1 MINLLLNSMGLYEH
15 CLYEHCLRED
25 CFFLYQPTK
34 RSLLLF
40 FYSRKHTG
48 SPIWL
53 GMNTSEERTS
63 NVCIFVNSDYI
74 IYSSLGSF
82 YIPCCLMI
90 FLYYRIFKEIRKRA
104 KRSHA
109 KSSTGTTPSS
119 GHPKQ
124 NADTKTQSR
133 QQDSLMKPDAQRV
146 TSDKLTKPA
155 AIDTTSSQ
163 QESNS
168 DETQTKVKPTQ
179 TKTNRVRKFIPLVG
193 KKPVEKVVVNVTRS
207 EIDEEDEEEDSEL
220 TGSDQQQ
227 AKQSEAATT
236 PKQPDKKD
244 GKGFYLKK
252 IMHSDKN
259 NNQLDKKKGISA
271 IIKSSKGDRKTKQNE
286 DALIIANVSALNR
299 NQDDGVQ
306 QAPNAYPV
314 STSSASSKARR
325 LIGRFA
331 LSAKLKS
338 EEEPTTLDL
347 DYLSSTN
354 VPLKT
359 IDSTKL
365 SADSLKERTEIEDES
380 SSELMK
386 ESESKVINN
395 LFAKEDLPRK
405 IQMPARS
412 GASLKPPTSITKSI
426 TLPLDSAG
434 ICVDC
439 GQLSSFAHSK
449 TFDQD
454 LNRKIKESF
463 DQNQKM
469 SCIVDIVA
477 DFCHDNNEVEI
488 LMENTNQKQ
497 KLIPSDSKSVSSELV
512 VGEESVEILA
522 NQGARLTD
530 PDEPK
535 IVTGLTC
542 MCEHQLAGAP
552 DRSLALDAEAGGQ
565 RTNGRPVE
573 SGRGD
578 AAIAGRKQATLQ
590 TKSTTAVI
598 QTSTTTTVTSTI
610 TTSTITGSSSS
621 NSVKPVSAVNTT
633 NGYLVK
639 SAQDDELASSYE
651 TATQLTKQ
659 DNKSSTAIRST
670 DQLSKKKSRF
680 NLGRKQKNSRK
691 KREKASAKRERKATK
706 TLAIVLGKFVCA
718 FSRLL
723 FSSNRLLSTPGVF
736 LFCWVPFFSLNI
748 YDAICIKLQA
758 EDCKL
763 GKPLENLESRHSLFS
778 F

>member
-1 MINLLLNSMGLYEH
+1 
-15 CLYEHCLRED
+15 
-25 CFFLYQPTK
+25 
-34 RSLLLF
+34 
-40 FYSRKHTG
+40 
-48 SPIWL
+48 
-53 GMNTSEERTS
+53 MNTSEERTS

-90 FLYYRIFKEIRKRA
+90 FLYYRIFKEIRNRA

-124 NADTKTQSR
+124 NADTLTQSR
-133 QQDSLMKPDAQRV
+133 QQDSLMKPDAQRA
-146 TSDKLTKPA
+146 TDKLAKPA

-168 DETQTKVKPTQ
+168 DETQVKPVP

-193 KKPVEKVVVNVTRS
+193 KKPAEKVIVNVTRS

-220 TGSDQQQ
+220 TGSDQQ
-227 AKQSEAATT
+227 AKQSEAAAT

-252 IMHSDKN
+252 IMHSDKSADKN

-271 IIKSSKGDRKTKQNE
+271 IIKSSKGDPKSKE

-299 NQDDGVQ
+299 NQDEDVQ
-306 QAPNAYPV
+306 RAPNAYPV
-314 STSSASSKARR
+314 SASSKARR
-325 LIGRFA
+325 LMGRFA

-347 DYLSSTN
+347 DYLSSTA

-365 SADSLKERTEIEDES
+365 SGESVKERSEIEDES

-386 ESESKVINN
+386 ESEGKVINN
-395 LFAKEDLPRK
+395 LFAKEDLPK
-405 IQMPARS
+405 DLPKKAQLLTRS
-412 GASLKPPTSITKSI
+412 SLKAPTVSMTKSI

-439 GQLSSFAHSK
+439 GQLTTQPVAHSK

-463 DQNQKM
+463 DQSQQL

-488 LMENTNQKQ
+488 LMENTNQRQ
-497 KLIPSDSKSVSSELV
+497 QLIPSDTKSVSSELV
-512 VGEESVEILA
+512 AGEENVEILA
-522 NQGARLTD
+522 NRGAMLTD
-530 PDEPK
+530 PDEERPK
-535 IVTGLTC
+535 TATGLTC
-542 MCEHQLAGAP
+542 VCEHRLADAP
-552 DRSLALDAEAGGQ
+552 VSGPAIDAGSQ
-565 RTNGRPVE
+565 RTDGRPVAE
-573 SGRGD
+573 TGKSD
-578 AAIAGRKQATLQ
+578 AAVVTRKQATIQ
-590 TKSTTAVI
+590 TKSATAVI
-598 QTSTTTTVTSTI
+598 QTSATTTVTSTI

-659 DNKSSTAIRST
+659 DNKSSTAVRST

-706 TLAIVLGKFVCA
+706 TLAIVLGK
-718 FSRLL
+718 
-723 FSSNRLLSTPGVF
+723 
-736 LFCWVPFFSLNI
+736 
-748 YDAICIKLQA
+748 
-758 EDCKL
+758 
-763 GKPLENLESRHSLFS
+763 
-778 F
+778 

>member
-1 MINLLLNSMGLYEH
+1 
-15 CLYEHCLRED
+15 
-25 CFFLYQPTK
+25 
-34 RSLLLF
+34 
-40 FYSRKHTG
+40 
-48 SPIWL
+48 
-53 GMNTSEERTS
+53 MNTSEERTS

-124 NADTKTQSR
+124 GADQTRTQSR
-133 QQDSLMKPDAQRV
+133 QQDSLMKPDAQK
-146 TSDKLTKPA
+146 TTDKLAKPT

-193 KKPVEKVVVNVTRS
+193 KKPAEKVVVNVTRS
-207 EIDEEDEEEDSEL
+207 EIDEEDEEDSEL

-227 AKQSEAATT
+227 AKQSDAVTT
-236 PKQPDKKD
+236 PKQKD

-259 NNQLDKKKGISA
+259 NNQLDKKKGIAA
-271 IIKSSKGDRKTKQNE
+271 IIKSSKGDQKARQSE
-286 DALIIANVSALNR
+286 EALVIANVSALN
-299 NQDDGVQ
+299 QEDDGQ
-306 QAPNAYPV
+306 RTAYPV
-314 STSSASSKARR
+314 PSSASSKARR

-331 LSAKLKS
+331 LSAKLKA
-338 EEEPTTLDL
+338 EDEPTTLDL
-347 DYLSSTN
+347 DCLSSTN

-365 SADSLKERTEIEDES
+365 NGESLKERSEIEDES

-386 ESESKVINN
+386 EPERKVIDGQ
-395 LFAKEDLPRK
+395 LADEEALSGKPS
-405 IQMPARS
+405 MPVWS
-412 GASLKPPTSITKSI
+412 SSSLKTPTGLTKSK
-426 TLPLDSAG
+426 TLPLQSTG

-439 GQLSSFAHSK
+439 GQLSSHSFAHSK

-454 LNRKIKESF
+454 LNRKARESF
-463 DQNQKM
+463 DPKL

-488 LMENTNQKQ
+488 LMENTNQQ
-497 KLIPSDSKSVSSELV
+497 LIPPDSKSVSSELV
-512 VGEESVEILA
+512 AGEENVEILA
-522 NQGARLTD
+522 NRGARLVD
-530 PDEPK
+530 PEPAA
-535 IVTGLTC
+535 GLTC
-542 MCEHQLAGAP
+542 VCEHRLSGGADKSGQTVVSGGAP
-552 DRSLALDAEAGGQ
+552 IDHPAKADAGIV
-565 RTNGRPVE
+565 RRH
-573 SGRGD
+573 
-578 AAIAGRKQATLQ
+578 ATIQ
-590 TKSTTAVI
+590 TKSSTAVI
-598 QTSTTTTVTSTI
+598 HTTVTSTI

-621 NSVKPVSAVNTT
+621 NSMKPAVTTT
-633 NGYLVK
+633 NGYLMK
-639 SAQDDELASSYE
+639 SVQDDELASSYE
-651 TATQLTKQ
+651 TATQLTRQ
-659 DNKSSTAIRST
+659 DNKSSTAARST

-706 TLAIVLGKFVCA
+706 TLAIVLGKW
-718 FSRLL
+718 R
-723 FSSNRLLSTPGVF
+723 R
-736 LFCWVPFFSLNI
+736 
-748 YDAICIKLQA
+748 
-758 EDCKL
+758 
-763 GKPLENLESRHSLFS
+763 
-778 F
+778 